1 MPDAPRIV
9 VVGGVAAGASAAAK
23 ARRTNENAGI
33 TVYERGPFIS
43 FANCGLPYYLS
54 RDIVDRDSLLVATP
68 SVLSGRFGLDVR
80 TDHDVRAVDAKRKV
94 VTVRGPDGREFEQ
107 PYDKLVLATGSSPIR
122 PDLPGIDGPG
132 IHTLTTIPDAEEIR
146 RVIDGPKPPRRA
158 AVIGLGAIGLEV
170 AEALLRRGIDVT
182 LVDMMPQVLPSLDP
196 EMAAPV
202 ATHLAAKGARLV
214 LGDAIAGFH
223 EPLPF
228 VARLKSGRTIPFDL
242 AVLSIGV
249 RPNLDLPRSAGLA
262 IGTAGGVKVNDRMQT
277 SAPDIYAAGD
287 IVESRHI
294 VTGRMMR
301 VPLAGPANRQGR
313 IAGANAAGGDMRFA
327 GALGTFIVRAGD
339 AVAGKTGLSEREALS
354 EGLDFFVSLTHS
366 PDHATYFPGGTMM
379 AVKLVVERG
388 SGRLLGAQVAGGA
401 GVDKRLDVFAT
412 AIAAKLTV
420 DQLGELDLAYAPP
433 FSSARDPAQMA
444 GMVAANLNAG
454 AVEAITPAE
463 LRELQAA
470 GDRQLRIIDVRTPEE
485 HARGSIPG
493 AVLMPLDQLRGRLQE
508 LEGFDPNGL
517 TVIHCRSGQRSYV
530 AARLLEQRGFRNVR
544 NLAGGYLSYLADL
557 DARNI
562 AGDAR

>member
-1 MPDAPRIV
+1 
-9 VVGGVAAGASAAAK
+9 
-23 ARRTNENAGI
+23 
-33 TVYERGPFIS
+33 
-43 FANCGLPYYLS
+43 
-54 RDIVDRDSLLVATP
+54 
-68 SVLSGRFGLDVR
+68 
-80 TDHDVRAVDAKRKV
+80 
-94 VTVRGPDGREFEQ
+94 
-107 PYDKLVLATGSSPIR
+107 
-122 PDLPGIDGPG
+122 
-132 IHTLTTIPDAEEIR
+132 
-146 RVIDGPKPPRRA
+146 
-158 AVIGLGAIGLEV
+158 
-170 AEALLRRGIDVT
+170 
-182 LVDMMPQVLPSLDP
+182 
-196 EMAAPV
+196 
-202 ATHLAAKGARLV
+202 
-214 LGDAIAGFH
+214 
-223 EPLPF
+223 
-228 VARLKSGRTIPFDL
+228 
-242 AVLSIGV
+242 
-249 RPNLDLPRSAGLA
+249 
-262 IGTAGGVKVNDRMQT
+262 
-277 SAPDIYAAGD
+277 
-287 IVESRHI
+287 
-294 VTGRMMR
+294 
-301 VPLAGPANRQGR
+301 
-313 IAGANAAGGDMRFA
+313 MRFA

-412 AIAAKLTV
+412 AIAAKMTV

-517 TVIHCRSGQRSYV
+517 TVMHCRSGQRSYV